1 MELLPLVKLTLIVVT
16 GAVVLFIIGSFVIYK
31 FKEIVTGKKRPKT
44 GPEAYVPQV
53 KQTKTMHIPSAPKP
67 KQSETQQQ
75 SHAVHNPPSSKRQP
89 EPHYQQEGKPQ
100 QTYTHPPQS
109 QNHQQ
114 HYPQEQRVKNDQR
127 RYTSSRRTR
136 MEFADQAPVQKVIP
150 KRDIFQVV
158 NSQQASARF
167 NAPDAGRNERNQP
180 FYIPQSVIDAQKS
193 GRNNVEKARYSP
205 DQSGLNKMS
214 VNFK

>member
-1 MELLPLVKLTLIVVT
+1 MDLLPLVKLTLIVVT
-16 GAVVLFIIGSFVIYK
+16 GAVVIFIIGSFVIYK

-44 GPEAYVPQV
+44 GPEAYIPPS
-53 KQTKTMHIPSAPKP
+53 KQTKTAHIPSAPKP
-67 KQSETQQQ
+67 KQTETRQH
-75 SHAVHNPPSSKRQP
+75 SNPVHNPPSSHRQP
-89 EPHYQQEGKPQ
+89 EQQYQQEGKSQ
-100 QTYTHPPQS
+100 QTYSHPPQRED
-109 QNHQQ
+109 HQQ
-114 HYPQEQRVKNDQR
+114 HYPQQQRVKNDQR
-127 RYTSSRRTR
+127 RYTASRRTR
-136 MEFADQAPVQKVIP
+136 MEFAEQAPVQKVIP

-167 NAPDAGRNERNQP
+167 NAPDAGRNERSQP

-193 GRNNVEKARYSP
+193 GRNNVDKARYSP